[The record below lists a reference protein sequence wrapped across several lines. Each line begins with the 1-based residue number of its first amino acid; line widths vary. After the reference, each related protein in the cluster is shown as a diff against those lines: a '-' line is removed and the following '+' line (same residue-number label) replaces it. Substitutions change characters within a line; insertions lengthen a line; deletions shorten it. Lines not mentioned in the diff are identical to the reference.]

1 MKHVHSI
8 DLEDK
13 KIVLKASQAQD
24 NGGIQ
29 KMVDMSIST
38 YNDKIS
44 SNISMMINDNHK
56 ILMKKLSALIRHDI

>member
-13 KIVLKASQAQD
+13 KIVLKSSQAQD